1 MAKFFNIIRMLGAA
15 QRAGNAARNHR
26 SPSSA
31 DLMILGISK
40 DAFGRR

>member
-1 MAKFFNIIRMLGAA
+1 MAQLFSFFKMLGAA

-26 SPSSA
+26 TPSAA
-31 DLMILGISK
+31 DLLVLGISK

>member
-1 MAKFFNIIRMLGAA
+1 MAQIFNFIRMLGAA

-26 SPSSA
+26 TPAAA